1 MMPHEP
7 VRRSR
12 REFVIESL
20 GAAAALAGTQSL
32 TAAEP
37 PTPNKRKAQIAITL
51 DLEMSRNFP
60 VWEEMR
66 WDYEKGNLNDESKA
80 YTVEACRRVKSHG
93 GVLHTFC
100 VARVC
105 EQENVDWLRGIA
117 QAGHPIGNHTY
128 DHVNVRAT
136 ELEDVQFRFRR
147 APWLAGGRTAAELI
161 RENIRL
167 ANEAIKTR
175 IGVPPAGFRT
185 PGGFNDG
192 LSGRDDLQRMLLDL
206 GFTWVSSQ
214 YLAHP
219 VGEPM
224 QKPTAAALEAI
235 VATQVK
241 SQPLVYPTGL
251 VEVPM
256 SPISDIGAF
265 RTGRWKLEWFKDA
278 IRLGVQWAIDHGAA
292 YDFLAHP
299 SCLYVTDPKFETIEM
314 ICEMVSQAGDRAELV
329 SVDTLAGRAKS

>member
-1 MMPHEP
+1 MPSEHA
-7 VRRSR
+7 RQSR
-12 REFVIESL
+12 RDFLTATL
-20 GAAAALAGTQSL
+20 GAGATLATGYSL
-32 TAAEP
+32 RAGDP
-37 PTPNKRKAQIAITL
+37 PTTEKLKAQIAITL

-66 WDYEKGNLNDESKA
+66 WDYEKGNLNEETKA
-80 YTVEACRRVKSHG
+80 YTVEACRRVKAHG

-105 EQENVDWLRGIA
+105 EQENLDWLRGIA

-175 IGVPPAGFRT
+175 IGVTPAGFRT

-192 LSGRDDLQRMLLDL
+192 LAGREDVQRMLMEL
-206 GFTWVSSQ
+206 GFTWVSSM
-214 YLAHP
+214 YPAHP
-219 VGEPM
+219 VGAAM

-235 VATQVK
+235 VAAQQK
-241 SQPLVYPTGL
+241 CQPFVYPTGL

-278 IRLGVQWAIDHGAA
+278 VRQGVQWAIDHGAA

-299 SCLYVTDPKFETIEM
+299 SCLYVTDPRFETIEM
-314 ICEMVSQAGDRAELV
+314 ISEMVLKASDRAQLV
-329 SVDTLAGRAKS
+329 GVDTLARRATG

>member
-1 MMPHEP
+1 LG
-7 VRRSR
+7 SA
-12 REFVIESL
+12 L
-20 GAAAALAGTQSL
+20 AAGAAAAFPVALR
-32 TAAEP
+32 AADP
-37 PTPNKRKAQIAITL
+37 GGGKRKAQIAITL

-66 WDYEKGNLNDESKA
+66 WDYEKGNLNEESKR
-80 YTVEACRRVKSHG
+80 YTVEACRRVKAHG

-105 EQENVDWLRGIA
+105 EQENLDWLRGIA

-147 APWLAGGRTAAELI
+147 APWLAGGRTPAELI

-175 IGVPPAGFRT
+175 IGVNPAGFRT

-192 LSGRDDLQRMLLDL
+192 LTGREDLQQMLLDL
-206 GFTWVSSQ
+206 GFRWVSSV
-214 YLAHP
+214 YPAHP
-219 VGEPM
+219 IGEPM
-224 QKPTAAALEAI
+224 QKPTVAAIEAI
-235 VATQVK
+235 VAAQQKTQ
-241 SQPLVYPTGL
+241 PFVYPTGL

-278 IRLGVQWAIDHGAA
+278 VRQGVEWAIQHGAA

-299 SCLYVTDPKFETIEM
+299 SCLYVTDPNFETIEM
-314 ICEMVSQAGDRAELV
+314 ICDLVGRAGDRAELV
-329 SVDTLAGRAKS
+329 SIDALADRVTPAKS